1 MGKSWLRKRKL
12 ESELNSDST
21 TPEEKKALE
30 EERHKLLQKLRR
42 KTLRN
47 KKNRKIR
54 LQTAEKF
61 VQQQQNVLK
70 TGLNNNRFVIR
81 LLLLFHDYVT
91 MELIL
96 TFNNTIII
104 IQNKSSKI
112 AITS

>member
-47 KKNRKIR
+47 KRNRKIR
-54 LQTAEKF
+54 LQTAEKL

-70 TGLNNNRFVIR
+70 TGLNR
-81 LLLLFHDYVT
+81 LLLYYY
-91 MELIL
+91 L
-96 TFNNTIII
+96 TIM
-104 IQNKSSKI
+104 
-112 AITS
+112 